1 MASPEM
7 ELDKPGSP
15 AHSAGLCR
23 DSGPT
28 TSPGTLPNVNYV
40 NIITLDILETARYQ
54 GISSQTA
61 IMGFV
66 YGTKLGNV
74 KILAKDLH
82 VFKRLS
88 ESSPITF
95 PLTDAEDP
103 APLLTVNY
111 LHRH

>member
-7 ELDKPGSP
+7 EPDKPCSP
-15 AHSAGLCR
+15 AHSAGLRR

-28 TSPGTLPNVNYV
+28 TSPGTLSNVNYI
-40 NIITLDILETARYQ
+40 NIITLDILETTRYR

-61 IMGFV
+61 ITGFV

-88 ESSPITF
+88 ESSPITL

-111 LHRH
+111 LHHH